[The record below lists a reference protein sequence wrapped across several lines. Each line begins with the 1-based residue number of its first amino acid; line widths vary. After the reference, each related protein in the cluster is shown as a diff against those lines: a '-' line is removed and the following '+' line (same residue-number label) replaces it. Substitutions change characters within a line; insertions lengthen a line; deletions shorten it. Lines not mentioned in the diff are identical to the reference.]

1 MLNNAFKFNL
11 LKYLIF
17 TIYVALMFVMGCNTK
32 NDEKILQI
40 DLSQK
45 DEKSELQKGITDTT
59 KLFVA
64 VSTMISPLETFSLY
78 QDLINYISKKIN
90 VQIVFKQRKTY
101 EEVNKLLE
109 EKKLDFAFICTG
121 AYLQARKEFPIELLA
136 IPVVEGRPYYN
147 AYVIVNKESK
157 IKSFDELKNKSFA
170 YTDPLSNT
178 GYMYIINL
186 LKEKNQGDKYFS
198 KTIFT
203 YAHDYS
209 IQAVSRNLVDGAS
222 VDGLVYEYLKYF
234 QPEKVKNISIINKS
248 SDFGIPPFV
257 VQPEM
262 DRVIKE
268 KIKQVMYDMHKDE
281 EGKIILGK
289 ILIDKF
295 IPANDSLYHQ

>member
-1 MLNNAFKFNL
+1 MKIFKL
-11 LKYLIF
+11 IIIVALIF
-17 TIYVALMFVMGCNTK
+17 VIGCNTK
-32 NDEKILQI
+32 NDEKAILI

-45 DEKSELQKGITDTT
+45 DIENDKKELHTDTT

-90 VQIVFKQRKTY
+90 IQIVFKQRKTY
-101 EEVNKLLE
+101 DEVNKLLE

-121 AYLQARKEFPIELLA
+121 AYMKAKEEFPIELLA

-157 IKSFDELKNKSFA
+157 INNFDELKNKSFA
-170 YTDPLSNT
+170 FTDPLSNT
-178 GYMYIINL
+178 GYSYIINL
-186 LKEKNQGDKYFS
+186 LKEKNYNEKYFS

-209 IQAVSRNLVDGAS
+209 IQAVSRNLIDGAS
-222 VDGLVYEYLKYF
+222 VDGLVYDYLKYF
-234 QPEKVKNISIINKS
+234 QPEKVKNVAIINKS
-248 SDFGIPPFV
+248 ADFGIPPFV
-257 VQPEM
+257 VQPGM
-262 DRVIKE
+262 DSQIKN
-268 KIKQVMYDMHKDE
+268 KIKQVMYNMHNDDT
-281 EGKIILGK
+281 GKVILNK

-295 IPANDSLYHQ
+295 IPATDSLYHQ